1 MNKSIPLWRDANTLL
16 LEIEKSVRYF
26 PRYHKYTLGAEMRQQ
41 AMCICRL
48 INRAFLYKNDK
59 KAKFDAVTQLVM
71 AINDLKLQI
80 QLAKELQ
87 VFRNFAEF
95 ERLSVL
101 AVQSGKQSGG
111 WLRKL
116 QASQQPEVLHRV

>member
-1 MNKSIPLWRDANTLL
+1 
-16 LEIEKSVRYF
+16 
-26 PRYHKYTLGAEMRQQ
+26 
-41 AMCICRL
+41 
-48 INRAFLYKNDK
+48 
-59 KAKFDAVTQLVM
+59 M

-87 VFRNFAEF
+87 AFRNFAEF
-95 ERLSVL
+95 ERLSAL

-116 QASQQPEVLHRV
+116 QALQQPEVLHNV

>member
-1 MNKSIPLWRDANTLL
+1 
-16 LEIEKSVRYF
+16 
-26 PRYHKYTLGAEMRQQ
+26 MRKQ
-41 AMCICRL
+41 AMWVCRL
-48 INRAFLYKNDK
+48 INRAFMEKESKLDIVKG
-59 KAKFDAVTQLVM
+59 LVA

-95 ERLSVL
+95 ERLSTL

-111 WLRKL
+111 WFV
-116 QASQQPEVLHRV
+116 QQGTLKGGLKRRSIHTLFIKPGVELCPS